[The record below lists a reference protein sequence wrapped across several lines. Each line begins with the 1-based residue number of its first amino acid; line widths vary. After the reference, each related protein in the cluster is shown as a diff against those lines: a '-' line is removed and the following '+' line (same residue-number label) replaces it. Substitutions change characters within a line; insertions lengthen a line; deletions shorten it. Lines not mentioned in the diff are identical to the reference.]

1 MRKGFFWVGAAILT
15 TSLALLAMASYNIG
29 AVPPALYG
37 AWLMAH
43 ALWQRTSAGAAR
55 PVWRAATMALTAL
68 LSLYLLVQGV
78 CVAIVLG
85 GRSEPP
91 KTRPDAII
99 VLGAGFYGD
108 TLSVVLKERLD
119 TALLLHRRYPAAL
132 LVLSGGKGWGENRTE
147 ASLMR
152 EYLLRRGVP
161 DSALLL
167 EPEAMDTVQN
177 FENCERLLDTRFGD
191 GQYTSAFVT
200 SEFHLYRSRRLAAR
214 AGLST
219 ACYGTDTL
227 WCLLPAYLTRETVA
241 ILHDLVF

>member
-1 MRKGFFWVGAAILT
+1 MRKGLFWLGTAILAV
-15 TSLALLAMASYNIG
+15 SVALLAMASYNIG

-43 ALWQRTSAGAAR
+43 ALWRRGSAGEAR
-55 PVWRAATMALTAL
+55 LFWRATTTALTAL
-68 LSLYLLVQGV
+68 ISLYLLVQGV
-78 CVAIVLG
+78 CVAAVLG
-85 GRSEPP
+85 ARSEPP
-91 KTRPDAII
+91 KARPDAII

-108 TLSVVLKERLD
+108 TLSIVLKARLD

-132 LVLSGGKGWGENRTE
+132 LVLSGGKGAGENRTE

-161 DSALLL
+161 DNLLLL

-177 FENCERLLDTRFGD
+177 FANSKRLLDARFGA
-191 GQYTSAFVT
+191 GLYRGAFIT

-214 AGLST
+214 AGFST
-219 ACYGTDTL
+219 ACYGADTL